1 MAASKGERRDRLRPT
16 LARNVSYRRR
26 VRQNCSEAALKRLS
40 VPIIAT
46 SGSSLAVRG
55 NPVRAAR
62 AERVRAVLGDV
73 KAPPVADVCPEADAL
88 AIAGIDGV
96 VIESDDEAIVPSC
109 AVPLGAA
116 GVGAALALTS
126 VSCPLE
132 PTRDSSAVFVCS
144 VVVVCASVVSTGWLA
159 PIAKRRACS
168 FGKMNS

>member
-1 MAASKGERRDRLRPT
+1 MASSTGERPDRLRRT
-16 LARNVSYRRR
+16 LARNASYRRP

-55 NPVRAAR
+55 NAVRAAR
-62 AERVRAVLGDV
+62 AERVREDLGDGE
-73 KAPPVADVCPEADAL
+73 APPVADVCPDADAR

-96 VIESDDEAIVPSC
+96 VIESDDEATVPSC

-132 PTRDSSAVFVCS
+132 PTRDSAVFVCS
-144 VVVVCASVVSTGWLA
+144 VVVVCASVVNTGWPA
-159 PIAKRRACS
+159 PVAKRRACS